1 MGGSAA
7 SGGNAQLFDLISRYG
22 GNGGGGTNTG
32 GGSSPRRSITQQDL
46 QSSLNNWLNG
56 SLEGGGF
63 RGVMGFPDMEANY
76 RGGYGG
82 RPGGIGGKKPPTTP
96 PPTDPNSQF
105 SWQFPQYTQTWAF
118 TPPTPTPYMNPQP
131 FDPKKYGNPFDKKGI
146 KKNT

>member
-7 SGGNAQLFDLISRYG
+7 DGSNAQLLALMSKYG
-22 GNGGGGTNTG
+22 GKGGGGGGNNTSG
-32 GGSSPRRSITQQDL
+32 APHLGISQDQFSNAFQNWIHSGLGS
-46 QSSLNNWLNG
+46 
-56 SLEGGGF
+56 GGF
-63 RGVMGFPDMEANY
+63 RGVFGFPDMEGN
-76 RGGYGG
+76 GMGNYGG
-82 RPGGIGGKKPPTTP
+82 GGHGGGGKKPPTTP